1 MHARGRVPRNGSER
15 EAEADADA
23 DAKAHAARAAGE
35 PLTRRAGQGFAY
47 QLPAIVSTGLNAPCS
62 TL

>member
-1 MHARGRVPRNGSER
+1 MKPKRARRGRPVSRFPRR
-15 EAEADADA
+15 
-23 DAKAHAARAAGE
+23 
-35 PLTRRAGQGFAY
+35 TGQGLAY

>member
-1 MHARGRVPRNGSER
+1 MSPCGRAPRNGSDR
-15 EAEADADA
+15 EAESEADAT
-23 DAKAHAARAAGE
+23 ARAAGE

>member
-1 MHARGRVPRNGSER
+1 MHARGGAPRNGSDR
-15 EAEADADA
+15 EAGADA

-35 PLTRRAGQGFAY
+35 PLTRRVGRGFTY